1 MVLAVLLFVFQ
12 LCASEFHNFFILIPG
27 MPNSELKM
35 LNPIQ
40 GGDDEI
46 LTFLIDY
53 PIECRYLDSGIAAGD
68 GIHWLIITPHGIH
81 YNRGIINQSAGD

>member
-1 MVLAVLLFVFQ
+1 MVLTILLFVFQ
-12 LCASEFHNFFILIPG
+12 LCASEFRTFFILIPA

-40 GGDDEI
+40 GGHNEI

-53 PIECRYLDSGIAAGD
+53 PIECRYLDSGRATGD
-68 GIHWLIITPHGIH
+68 GIDWLIIAPHGIH
-81 YNRGIINQSAGD
+81 YDRGIINQSAGD